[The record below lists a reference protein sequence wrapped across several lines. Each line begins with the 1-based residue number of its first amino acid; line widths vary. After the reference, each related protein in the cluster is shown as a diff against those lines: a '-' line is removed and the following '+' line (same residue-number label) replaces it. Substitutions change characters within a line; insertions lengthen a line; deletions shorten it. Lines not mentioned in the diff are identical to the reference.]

1 MFVYPQNWY
10 VEILTP
16 DACEAMRS
24 AVKVSG
30 KGPVEPLPLHR
41 GRAQRGGASQNP
53 GGRGRV
59 LTQYGHTGHPGALVL
74 GLLPPGP

>member
-1 MFVYPQNWY
+1 MFVYA
-10 VEILTP
+10 LTP

-24 AVKVSG
+24 GVEVPG
-30 KGPVEPLPLHR
+30 MGPVEPLSLHR
-41 GRAQRGGASQNP
+41 GRAQRGGTSQNP

-59 LTQYGHTGHPGALVL
+59 LTQHGHTGHPGALVL